1 MVTELCIANNFITGL
16 HRKID
21 LEILSQEKAPPEL
34 RSRVSKS
41 APWLL
46 QTGEGT

>member
-1 MVTELCIANNFITGL
+1 MATELCIANNLIIGL

-21 LEILSQEKAPPEL
+21 LEILSQEKVPPEL
-34 RSRVSKS
+34 HSRVSKS

-46 QTGEGT
+46 QTREGT

>member
-1 MVTELCIANNFITGL
+1 MVTELYIANDFIIGL

-21 LEILSQEKAPPEL
+21 LEILSQEKEL
-34 RSRVSKS
+34 HSGVSKS